1 MTDLITYER
10 DGDIALIGFNRPE
23 KRNAISDKL
32 IEALAE
38 AVDTAGKEAGAAVI
52 FGHGKHF
59 CAGLDLAEHAERS
72 QIAAIQ
78 NSRRWH
84 AVFDTIQRGA
94 IPFFSALHGAV
105 VGGGLELAASTHVRV
120 ADRTAVFALP
130 EGQRGIFVGGSGSV
144 RIARLI
150 NTANMTDLMLTGR
163 VLEAEDAYRIGMMQ
177 YLVSEG
183 SALDKAKELAK
194 KAAQNAPLSNFAVIN
209 ALPRIQDM
217 SQDDGLFVESLI
229 SSITSASDDA
239 KQRLRDFLEG
249 RAARL
254 VPKDGEADK

>member
-1 MTDLITYER
+1 MADLLTYER
-10 DGDIALIGFNRPE
+10 DGDVALIGFNRPQ
-23 KRNAISDKL
+23 KRNAISDRV

-38 AVDTAGKEAGAAVI
+38 AVAQASKEARAAVI

-72 QIAAIQ
+72 QIEAIH

-84 AVFDTIQRGA
+84 QVFDMIQRGT
-94 IPFFSALHGAV
+94 IPFISALHGAV
-105 VGGGLELAASTHVRV
+105 IGGGFELAAATHIRV
-120 ADRTAVFALP
+120 ADETAIFALP

-163 VLEAEDAYRIGMMQ
+163 ILNAEEAQRINACQ
-177 YLVSEG
+177 YLVAAGQS
-183 SALDKAKELAK
+183 LDKARELAK
-194 KAAQNAPLSNFAVIN
+194 KAATNAPLSNYAVIN

-217 SQDDGLFVESLI
+217 SQDDGLFTESLI
-229 SSITSASDDA
+229 SSITSASPEA
-239 KQRLRDFLEG
+239 HERLRAFLEG
-249 RAARL
+249 RAERL
-254 VPKDGEADK
+254 VPKTEPEE